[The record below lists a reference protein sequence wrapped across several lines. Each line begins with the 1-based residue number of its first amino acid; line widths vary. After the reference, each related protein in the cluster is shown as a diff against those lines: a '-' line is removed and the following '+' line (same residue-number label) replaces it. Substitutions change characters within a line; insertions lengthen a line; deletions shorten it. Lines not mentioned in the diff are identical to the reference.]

1 LRVEPLGKQH
11 DRAAF
16 SSGQPDIDERFRRR
30 AGQDETPNVALRPQR
45 FLLTPTRAT
54 ALEGA

>member
-1 LRVEPLGKQH
+1 LWVEPLGKLH

-16 SSGQPDIDERFRRR
+16 DEWFRRR
-30 AGQDETPNVALRPQR
+30 AGQDETRNVALRPQR